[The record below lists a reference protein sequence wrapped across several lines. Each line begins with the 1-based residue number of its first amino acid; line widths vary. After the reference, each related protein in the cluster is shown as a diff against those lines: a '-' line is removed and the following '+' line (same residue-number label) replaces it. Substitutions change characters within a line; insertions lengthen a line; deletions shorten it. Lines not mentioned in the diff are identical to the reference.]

1 MFADD
6 TNIFL
11 SHRNHLFQIA
21 NRELENIHEWFK
33 QGTLKIFLKFLG
45 LKHINFH

>member
-33 QGTLKIFLKFLG
+33 AYKLSLNIKNI
-45 LKHINFH
+45 